1 LSCTIA
7 KFKLFDGVFGASDEV
22 LGVIESGT
30 DFEKRVFEIHQSAR
44 NRDEIDAEF
53 DRLQAYL
60 DERIKADVLD
70 ARGKILGFFD
80 QDVVRILQDRK
91 SKIECVKNA
100 FEERLIT
107 IARSELPDAKFVSST
122 VFTHNGETWTTGWPL
137 ADERNWKF
145 FRLSDGTL
153 AYELVNRAK
162 DRTLPLAKLTLD
174 YKAYSNGVL
183 ADVQQHI
190 GRGGWLRV
198 SRLAV
203 KTAQRTVEHL
213 LLAMLADD
221 GTAIEDATVDRLF
234 CIPAEASTELTLT
247 PPAQS
252 LDTAE
257 SAARK
262 RRLDEAEQ
270 MNAEFLA
277 KETDKLDAYTED
289 LEKTADA
296 EIKMRENEIKAKKKE
311 MRSTAGL
318 SVAERVE
325 MQRAI
330 YARDPTAWLTSQP
343 RANRSLKRDSLLSGN
358 LTGNF
363 SNLGLFLRFLL
374 LINEEIQMLAAKFP
388 TKWNREFF

>member
-183 ADVQQHI
+183 ADVWS
-190 GRGGWLRV
+190 RGMAACVASGCQDR
-198 SRLAV
+198 
-203 KTAQRTVEHL
+203 
-213 LLAMLADD
+213 
-221 GTAIEDATVDRLF
+221 ATHR
-234 CIPAEASTELTLT
+234 
-247 PPAQS
+247 
-252 LDTAE
+252 
-257 SAARK
+257 
-262 RRLDEAEQ
+262 
-270 MNAEFLA
+270 
-277 KETDKLDAYTED
+277 
-289 LEKTADA
+289 
-296 EIKMRENEIKAKKKE
+296 
-311 MRSTAGL
+311 
-318 SVAERVE
+318 
-325 MQRAI
+325 
-330 YARDPTAWLTSQP
+330 
-343 RANRSLKRDSLLSGN
+343 
-358 LTGNF
+358 
-363 SNLGLFLRFLL
+363 
-374 LINEEIQMLAAKFP
+374 
-388 TKWNREFF
+388 